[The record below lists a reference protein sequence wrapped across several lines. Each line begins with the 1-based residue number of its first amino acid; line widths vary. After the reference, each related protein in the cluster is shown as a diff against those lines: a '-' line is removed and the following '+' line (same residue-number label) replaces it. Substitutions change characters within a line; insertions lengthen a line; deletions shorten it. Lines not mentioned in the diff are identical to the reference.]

1 MPQTIE
7 LRVPDIGDHRDVSI
21 IEILVQPG
29 DAVAL
34 EQALVTVESDKAAME
49 IPASQAGRVKQLLVT
64 LGDKVSMGSPI
75 ALVEVGVQAMADT
88 APPDGSTTAKPDAT
102 TQAPAAVSSPDAP
115 VQWPRQQAAPAAAVP
130 PPGLAEPTPHAV
142 PHASPSVRQFA
153 RELDVRLDGIVGTGA
168 MGRITRED
176 VLAFVKQAVAHAQL
190 APASAQHDGPT
201 SGSTPL
207 SGLLAWPQVDFSKFG
222 PVERRELSK
231 IKKASGANLHR
242 NWVLIPHVTNHEE
255 ADITELEAFRV
266 ALNQAAAPADPKV
279 TLLAFLIKAAAV
291 ALKTFPDVN
300 ASLDGDHLVLK
311 RYVNI
316 GFAADTPNGLLVPV
330 IREADHKGIRQ
341 ISQEVAALARKARD
355 GRLTP
360 GDMSGGCFSISSLG
374 GIGGTGFTPI
384 INAPE
389 VAILG
394 VCRSVTKPVWDGER
408 FVPRLMLPMSLAWD
422 HRVIDGA
429 TAARFN
435 ALLASLLSDFR
446 RVSL

>member
-7 LRVPDIGDHRDVSI
+7 LRVPDIGDHRDVSV

-29 DAVAL
+29 DAVAMDQPL
-34 EQALVTVESDKAAME
+34 LTVESDKAAME

-75 ALVEVGVQAMADT
+75 ALVEVGVQAVADT

-266 ALNQAAAPADPKV
+266 ALNQAAAPADAKV

-311 RYVNI
+311 
-316 GFAADTPNGLLVPV
+316 
-330 IREADHKGIRQ
+330 ADHKGIRQ